1 MISWMQ
7 KHRKYLVVTIW
18 ISTIA
23 FVGAGFV
30 GWGAYSYNQ
39 DRSNAVAKVG
49 DKKITNKELQST
61 YSNIYNYYNQM
72 LGGKLTQEKAD
83 QLHLQSI
90 ALNQLIQEGLLLNYA
105 KDKGIIAL
113 EDEVLEKIQSIDA
126 FKDKGAFSKERYF
139 QVLKSINTDPKTFE
153 ANMKKEIILAKLKK
167 LLNLPVLEDESKMVF
182 ASAYMSDKLS
192 VKNIKVADE
201 NLSISEEDVKK
212 FWEKNKTK
220 YLSKKSYTL
229 EATRINA
236 TDIKVADDTL
246 KAFYDD
252 NKQLFKGKDDK
263 ILPFEKAK
271 EKVIKKLQMKKAK
284 TAILKKYLAIKNSK
298 EKAEKTITVAEGN
311 NEIPTQ
317 KIATASEGDYIK
329 SIELDDGYLT
339 AKLVSVNKP
348 SPLKYEEAKK
358 LAKADLTIQKR
369 YKALEEKAKKSMKD
383 FKGAKDIG
391 FVSRDDTKK
400 LDFLDEAQAAQFL
413 NNLFSQQKKSGYF
426 IFEDKAIVYKI
437 TDQKLFDAK
446 KYAEKKVDITKS
458 TQALKGNSAEKNL
471 IKKLQNKYKIEKY
484 VKG

>member
-49 DKKITNKELQST
+49 DKKITSKELQSA

-83 QLHLQSI
+83 ELHLQSI

-105 KDKGIIAL
+105 KEKGIIAL
-113 EDEVLEKIQSIDA
+113 EDEVLTKIQSIDA
-126 FKDKGAFSKERYF
+126 FNDKGHFSKERYF

-153 ANMKKEIILAKLKK
+153 SNMKKEIVITKLKK
-167 LLNLPVLEDESKMVF
+167 LLNLPVLENESKMVF

-192 VKNIKVADE
+192 IKTIKVDDKD
-201 NLSISEEDVKK
+201 LSISEDEIKK

-229 EATRINA
+229 EVTRVNA
-236 TDIKVADDTL
+236 ADIKVDDDQI

-252 NKQLFKGKDDK
+252 NKQLFRADDDK

-271 EKVIKKLQMKKAK
+271 EKVTKKLQMKKAK

-298 EKAEKTITVAEGN
+298 EKAEKTITIADGN
-311 NEIPTQ
+311 SEIPTQ
-317 KIATASEGDYIK
+317 KIATASEGDFIK
-329 SIELDDGYLT
+329 SIELKDGYIT
-339 AKLVSVNKP
+339 AKLISVNKP
-348 SPLKYEEAKK
+348 APLEFKEAEK

-369 YKALEEKAKKSMKD
+369 YQALEQKAKQSLKD
-383 FKGAKDIG
+383 LKDAKDIG

-413 NNLFSQQKKSGYF
+413 NNLFSQQQKSGYF
-426 IFEDKAIVYKI
+426 IFEKKAVVYKI

-446 KYAEKKVDITKS
+446 KYAEKKVDIQKS
-458 TQALKGNSAEKNL
+458 TQSLKQNSAESNL
-471 IKKLQNKYKIEKY
+471 IKKLQKKYKIEKY